1 MARKSHS
8 QNLKKAAKRIKIIS
22 IIFCR
27 MLIRIYLRNLR
38 NLRLKKSRSSN
49 LRLQMLL
56 NFILFICAPV
66 SLKAQ
71 NTDIDLLRKI
81 YDPSPLSSDKFFLN
95 TGKTVTPFA
104 IATPLSYF
112 CFIPFTEKDKKVKD
126 RIMFQHGVTSAFCIV
141 GSGLISYGL
150 KYAIQRDRPYD
161 TYTDIIAKDDPHTW
175 SFPSGHTT
183 FAFATATSVA
193 LIERK
198 WYYTVPL
205 YLWAGTVA
213 YSRMH
218 LGVHYPGDVLAGALI
233 GTGTSFFMYYLCK
246 KKIFVK
252 KETEPGTF
260 E

>member
-1 MARKSHS
+1 
-8 QNLKKAAKRIKIIS
+8 
-22 IIFCR
+22 
-27 MLIRIYLRNLR
+27 MLIKTYLR

-49 LRLQMLL
+49 LRLQTLFS
-56 NFILFICAPV
+56 FIFIISITI

-71 NTDIDLLRKI
+71 NSDINLLRKI
-81 YDPSPLSSDKFFLN
+81 YDPKPLSTDKFFVN
-95 TGKTVTPFA
+95 TGKTVTPFS

-112 CFIPFTEKDKKVKD
+112 CFVPFTEKDKKVKD
-126 RIMFQHGVTSAFCIV
+126 RLMFQNGVTSTFCIV

-150 KYAIQRDRPYD
+150 KYAIKRDRPYD
-161 TYTDIIAKDDPHTW
+161 TYTDIIPKDDPHTW

-183 FAFATATSVA
+183 FAFATATSLA

-233 GTGTSFFMYYLCK
+233 GTGTSFLMYYLSS
-246 KKIFVK
+246 KIFK
-252 KETEPGTF
+252 
-260 E
+260 

>member
-1 MARKSHS
+1 MVINEYFKLS
-8 QNLKKAAKRIKIIS
+8 KRIKKSVKKISAHLWPRSACIILS
-22 IIFCR
+22 
-27 MLIRIYLRNLR
+27 YLSVFLCQ
-38 NLRLKKSRSSN
+38 K
-49 LRLQMLL
+49 
-56 NFILFICAPV
+56 AV
-66 SLKAQ
+66 AQ
-71 NTDIDLLRKI
+71 NADIDLLRKI
-81 YDPSPLSSDKFFLN
+81 YDPTPLKSDKFFLN
-95 TGKTVTPFA
+95 TGKTVTPIS

-112 CFIPFTEKDKKVKD
+112 LFIPFTEKDKRVKD
-126 RIMFQHGVTSAFCIV
+126 RLMFQHGVTSSFCIV

-161 TYTDIIAKDDPHTW
+161 TYTDIIAKDDPHTS

-252 KETEPGTF
+252 KGAAPFPVE
-260 E
+260 